1 MDHEPER
8 DCRGGDVDLIRGTTQ
23 HSRIRSG
30 HPRHGHLTTGSRCP
44 LPGRA
49 PTCPAR
55 GRRVTHRTRR
65 IHAAT
70 EASTTV
76 RAGLAWGIQRPRHI
90 TDTNPRTRD
99 SR

>member
-1 MDHEPER
+1 MDREHER

-30 HPRHGHLTTGSRCP
+30 HPRHGHLTNGACCP

-49 PTCPAR
+49 PTCLREAVESHI
-55 GRRVTHRTRR
+55 GRDGFT
-65 IHAAT
+65 AT
-70 EASTTV
+70 EASTTI